1 MTDFY
6 FLNEVEGVEVGEA
19 ESNLNHNT
27 IKLYKSKGVKAE
39 NIPSRVFM

>member
-6 FLNEVEGVEVGEA
+6 FLNEAEGVEVGEA
-19 ESNLNHNT
+19 ESNLNCKT

-39 NIPSRVFM
+39 SSPSRVFM